1 MRKRSCGER
10 QWVICTG
17 QRALMIAG
25 VVLVAAGLIVL
36 LLWHPGVGVGG
47 AAWRGAGNRRAGADL
62 CGEEVTEMRVRM
74 VCVKVPKPLRG
85 VVRFLVKKRRK
96 SA

>member
-25 VVLVAAGLIVL
+25 VVAGGGGADCAAAV
-36 LLWHPGVGVGG
+36 HPGVGVGG

-96 SA
+96 SS

>member
-1 MRKRSCGER
+1 
-10 QWVICTG
+10 
-17 QRALMIAG
+17 MIAG

-36 LLWHPGVGVGG
+36 LLCIPAWAWAALLGV
-47 AAWRGAGNRRAGADL
+47 ALAIAGLGADL

-96 SA
+96 SS

>member
-36 LLWHPGVGVGG
+36 LLCIPAWAWAALLGV
-47 AAWRGAGNRRAGADL
+47 ALAIAGLADL

>member
-17 QRALMIAG
+17 QRADDCGHRAG
-25 VVLVAAGLIVL
+25 GGGADCADAV
-36 LLWHPGVGVGG
+36 HPGVGVGG

-96 SA
+96 SS